1 MSNKDILTNDSAKSL
16 AELYIKTGDDR
27 NWFLKELNGSLGYDV
42 YEVAR
47 ILAEGLNQK

>member
-1 MSNKDILTNDSAKSL
+1 MDSKLTTSNSAKNL
-16 AELYIKTGDDR
+16 AELYIKTDGDR
-27 NWFLKELNGSLGYDV
+27 SWFWEELQGTFDDDV